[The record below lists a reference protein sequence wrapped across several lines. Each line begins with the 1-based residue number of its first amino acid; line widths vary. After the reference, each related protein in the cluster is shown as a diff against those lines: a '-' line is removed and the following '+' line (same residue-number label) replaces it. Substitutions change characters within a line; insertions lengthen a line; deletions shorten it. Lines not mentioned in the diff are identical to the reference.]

1 MNFIKKIILLLLLTS
16 CANYQFDN
24 SKKKKERIFF
34 NSSGFAMIYE
44 DIYFKDGLVSK
55 KIDNTKNIAMH
66 SFLKRNTTIKIIN
79 PVNEKEI
86 EVKINKNSDYPKI
99 FNLVITK
106 RIADIL
112 KLDLENPYIEIREI
126 KKNKTF
132 IAKETDMFE
141 EEKKVAEK
149 VPVDLINVKVLSN
162 EEEVVKKNLLKNTNF
177 ILAISD
183 FYYLST
189 ANDLKDKLSKETK
202 TNNFYIE
209 KINDNKYR
217 LSAGPFKNFYSLKST
232 YISLNNLGFEDLNI
246 YRE

>member
-55 KIDNTKNIAMH
+55 KIDNTKNITMH
-66 SFLKRNTTIKIIN
+66 SFLKRNTTIIIIN

-106 RIADIL
+106 RIADTL

-162 EEEVVKKNLLKNTNF
+162 EEEIVEKNLLKNTNF
-177 ILAISD
+177 ILVISD

-202 TNNFYIE
+202 TNDFYIE

-246 YRE
+246 YRK